1 MHFRKNKNTTEIV
14 FSKKEIKLISQKGK
28 VIIDYRDGRHFVNN
42 LARIV
47 ADIHVHYKNNN
58 PDFEKEISHGD
69 EKINLK

>member
-58 PDFEKEISHGD
+58 PDFEKEISYGD
-69 EKINLK
+69 EEINLK